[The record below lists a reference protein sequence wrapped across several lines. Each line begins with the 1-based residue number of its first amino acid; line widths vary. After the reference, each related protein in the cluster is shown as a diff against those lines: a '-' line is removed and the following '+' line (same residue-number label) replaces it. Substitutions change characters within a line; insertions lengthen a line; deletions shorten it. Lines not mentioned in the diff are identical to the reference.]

1 MTMLDRIKELSKK
14 RNKTLV
20 EVAED
25 LGLSRHAFYS
35 WDKSSPKTNT
45 LEKVADYFGVSVDY
59 LLGRESTSYQ
69 LDTQE
74 EDLLIAFRLD
84 SNSMSEDRKK
94 KFNESIKQMMKIAK
108 DLVDEN

>member
-1 MTMLDRIKELSKK
+1 MTMLDRVKELSKK

-35 WDKSSPKTNT
+35 WDRSSPKTST

-59 LLGRESTSYQ
+59 LLGRELAPYQ

-84 SNSMSEDRKK
+84 SNSMNEDQKK